1 MFMINPVFGLVSVVI
16 VVILYTGHVEH
27 GDFVISFIILLVKL
41 GTITDEELKEQQA
54 LREEYLVTF
63 RESMKNTIENVRVI
77 DPNGED
83 VTPEKLKQ
91 IQAKRH
97 TEEIH

>member
-1 MFMINPVFGLVSVVI
+1 
-16 VVILYTGHVEH
+16 
-27 GDFVISFIILLVKL
+27 
-41 GTITDEELKEQQA
+41 
-54 LREEYLVTF
+54 
-63 RESMKNTIENVRVI
+63 MKNTIENVRVI

-97 TEEIH
+97 TEDVH

>member
-1 MFMINPVFGLVSVVI
+1 MSRTELREHVFRMLFRIEFNS
-16 VVILYTGHVEH
+16 
-27 GDFVISFIILLVKL
+27 
-41 GTITDEELKEQQA
+41 EEEMKEQQA
-54 LREEYLVTF
+54 LREEYLLTF

-97 TEEIH
+97 TEDVH